1 MPNQYYIIKLT
12 NLYFSKLIYFL
23 NIAKTHINNKQD
35 IILLNKIISLLND
48 IPF

>member
-1 MPNQYYIIKLT
+1 MPNQYYKIKFS

-23 NIAKTHINNKQD
+23 NISKPHINNKKD
-35 IILLNKIISLLND
+35 IILLNKIISYLTD